1 MIDLKKNKPECVK
14 GRLKKNAVLTLP
26 LGGRP
31 VKVGIT
37 LGSTLLPGI
46 VATYFG
52 CISIFFL

>member
-1 MIDLKKNKPECVK
+1 MINLKKKTECVK

-37 LGSTLLPGI
+37 LGSKLLPGI
-46 VATYFG
+46 VATWVHLN
-52 CISIFFL
+52 FFSLK